1 MKLTIYSIITLLI
14 LGFIGYF
21 QNEYTSSLA
30 NKKVKHP
37 YIQNIKKTFGIN

>member
-1 MKLTIYSIITLLI
+1 MKITIYIIVGLII
-14 LGFIGYF
+14 LGFVGYF

-37 YIQNIKKTFGIN
+37 YIKNIKKTFGI